1 MKRARIREALLQR
14 LVRDRDEL
22 RQRLKNLSTL
32 ADDVISAADGGAEG
46 SPAAESKALLTESI

>member
-22 RQRLKNLSTL
+22 RRRLKNLSTL

-46 SPAAESKALLTESI
+46 SPAAESKAFLTESV

>member
-32 ADDVISAADGGAEG
+32 ADDVISAADGGTEG

>member
-22 RQRLKNLSTL
+22 RLRLKNLSTL
-32 ADDVISAADGGAEG
+32 AVDVISAADGGAEG
-46 SPAAESKALLTESI
+46 FPAAESESV

>member
-32 ADDVISAADGGAEG
+32 ADDVISAVDGGAEG
-46 SPAAESKALLTESI
+46 SPAAEC

>member
-32 ADDVISAADGGAEG
+32 AEDVISAVDGAAEG
-46 SPAAESKALLTESI
+46 SPAAESKALFTESV

>member
-1 MKRARIREALLQR
+1 MQR

-32 ADDVISAADGGAEG
+32 ADDFISAADGGAEG
-46 SPAAESKALLTESI
+46 SLAAESKDLLTESI